1 MGLMTRPDVIKFEDG
16 SKFFE
21 HEYDG
26 FYLKAY
32 VPSTK
37 IDGQVNNYGFRAPLL
52 LVFEEERKTMDEA
65 IAFAKESGL
74 SDIASSMDSSVIFIY
89 PT

>member
-1 MGLMTRPDVIKFEDG
+1 MGLMTRPDVTKFEDG

-52 LVFEEERKTMDEA
+52 LVFEEERKTMDEHRQ
-65 IAFAKESGL
+65 K
-74 SDIASSMDSSVIFIY
+74 DDRCHQTASRQARACRCFGW
-89 PT
+89 